1 MKKLRNI
8 ISKPWAIVALLV
20 LFSVVASTQSIL
32 RSPKQYTY
40 NGENYT
46 QTHYNNYVI
55 FKSSFHHLQ
64 NNQDLYCL
72 HLDEHWDLFKYTPT
86 FAAFFGIF
94 AYMPDWLGLNMW
106 NLLNV
111 LLLVL
116 AVYYLPQPMDRYKKG
131 LLLVICAIEL
141 LTSIQNAQSNAIIA
155 GLTVLAF
162 GLLENKKYLCATLC
176 IVASTYIKLFGIV
189 GFALFLLY
197 PKKLRSA
204 LYSLMWAVVLFAIPL
219 IFVGWEQYNF
229 LLSSFISM
237 LGSDHDASYG
247 YSVLGW
253 LHTWFGWNGNKF
265 TIVGIG
271 TLLFMLPFAATKEY
285 DNFTFKA
292 KILSSLLIWI
302 VIFNH
307 KAESPTFIIAM
318 VGVAIWFILSEKN
331 WANCILF
338 TLAFVFT
345 TLSPTD
351 IFPRS
356 FRENIVNPYC
366 LKGVACI
373 LVWAKINLDFAL
385 EYIRKREVEKTNEI
399 AE

>member
-155 GLTVLAF
+155 GLSVLAF

-204 LYSLMWAVVLFAIPL
+204 L
-219 IFVGWEQYNF
+219 
-229 LLSSFISM
+229 
-237 LGSDHDASYG
+237 
-247 YSVLGW
+247 
-253 LHTWFGWNGNKF
+253 
-265 TIVGIG
+265 
-271 TLLFMLPFAATKEY
+271 
-285 DNFTFKA
+285 
-292 KILSSLLIWI
+292 
-302 VIFNH
+302 
-307 KAESPTFIIAM
+307 
-318 VGVAIWFILSEKN
+318 
-331 WANCILF
+331 
-338 TLAFVFT
+338 
-345 TLSPTD
+345 
-351 IFPRS
+351 
-356 FRENIVNPYC
+356 
-366 LKGVACI
+366 
-373 LVWAKINLDFAL
+373 
-385 EYIRKREVEKTNEI
+385 
-399 AE
+399 

>member
-8 ISKPWAIVALLV
+8 ISKPWAVVALLV

-162 GLLENKKYLCATLC
+162 GLLENKKYLWATLC

-219 IFVGWEQYNF
+219 VFVSWEQYNF

-237 LGSDHDASYG
+237 LGSDHDTSYG

-253 LHTWFGWNGNKF
+253 LHTWFGWIGNKF

-271 TLLFMLPFAATKEY
+271 ALLFMLPFTATKEY

-331 WANCILF
+331 WVNCILF
-338 TLAFVFT
+338 ALAFVFT

-385 EYIRKREVEKTNEI
+385 EYIRKREIEKTNEI

>member
-8 ISKPWAIVALLV
+8 ISKPWAVVALLV

-162 GLLENKKYLCATLC
+162 GLLENKKYLWATLC

-197 PKKLRSA
+197 PQKLRSA

-219 IFVGWEQYNF
+219 VFVSWEQYNF

-237 LGSDHDASYG
+237 LGSDHDTSYG

-253 LHTWFGWNGNKF
+253 LHTWFGWIGNKF

-271 TLLFMLPFAATKEY
+271 ALLFMLPFTATKEY

-331 WANCILF
+331 WVNCILF
-338 TLAFVFT
+338 ALAFVFT

-385 EYIRKREVEKTNEI
+385 EYIRKREIEKTNEI